1 MRPKIRIL
9 CLPDVDRAIGGVKQF
24 IQACTAP
31 SRIGLGCCCRNGTRG
46 FRPSWF
52 QSEAVTFSLEECQKR
67 GDFDPTTTI
76 IVLPETYISAN
87 LSSFWGLNLSDYA
100 RVVFNQNAYYSYGAN
115 IPDLRS
121 KLALFYDHPNL
132 LHVLCVS
139 EDTHHFLRTNIG
151 LNDQCISRIIN
162 AIEPM
167 FTSEANP
174 SNRFHWMPRK
184 ILMTLIPS

>member
-1 MRPKIRIL
+1 MVL
-9 CLPDVDRAIGGVKQF
+9 
-24 IQACTAP
+24 
-31 SRIGLGCCCRNGTRG
+31 
-46 FRPSWF
+46 
-52 QSEAVTFSLEECQKR
+52 SEAVTFSLQCAQKR

-76 IVLPETYISAN
+76 MLLLHHQTYISVN

-100 RVVFNQNAYYSYGAN
+100 RVVFNQNAYYTYGQGAN

-139 EDTHHFLRTNIG
+139 EDTHHFACANIG

-184 ILMTLIPS
+184 NR